1 MAYQHIEYSVEQV
14 VWSAALLTL
23 NRPDSRS

>member
-14 VWSAALLTL
+14 AWSARLLTL
-23 NRPDSRS
+23 NRPDSRN